1 MTNIFTK
8 SSNVQE
14 FLRDFETYRAV
25 YDRLRGTREMEV
37 ANHLFAIGREIEQG
51 AMLWTKSDLK
61 EIVRYKRMNRLIP
74 RIENA
79 PDIEESLEEAFRVQD
94 ERARINALCRIPG
107 IGPVL
112 ASVIL
117 TFASP
122 GTHAP
127 LDCHAWNALG
137 FLGFHLSKKGV
148 SSGTFTTAELLEF
161 LRIVRELAREMAMTP
176 TEIHKALYASDK
188 VRTNKRWSWQ
198 KRKAQL
204 GIVNSSPSSFRV
216 GLLTKE
222 RIESTVGID

>member
-61 EIVRYKRMNRLIP
+61 EIVCYKRMNRLIP

-107 IGPVL
+107 IRPVL
-112 ASVIL
+112 ASAIL
-117 TFASP
+117 TFTSP
-122 GTHAP
+122 GTYAP

-137 FLGFHLSKKGV
+137 FLGFHLPKKGV

-161 LRIVRELAREMAMTP
+161 LGIVRKIAKEKTTTP
-176 TEIHKALYASDK
+176 TKIHNALYALDK
-188 VRTNKRWSWQ
+188 VRTSKRWSWQ
-198 KRKAQL
+198 KRKTQL
-204 GIVNSSPSSFRV
+204 GIINSSPSSFRV
-216 GLLTKE
+216 GFTE
-222 RIESTVGID
+222 VS